1 MSGWRTG
8 EWPFKPGDA
17 SVVHQHIKDG
27 KARRYRIP
35 IGFDQERRAWFLWLG
50 FQVLNGLAFAP
61 LRLGLGVPGSEAR
74 AKLATAV
81 LQLRRRAWS
90 WCSRDEL
97 VPSHTFCGCAAGRGI
112 MLHSILEKGSHDH
125 ASGSNTQTQA
135 CDLDAL

>member
-61 LRLGLGVPGSEAR
+61 FRLGLGVVTNCPAQMREQS
-74 AKLATAV
+74 
-81 LQLRRRAWS
+81 LQPLY
-90 WCSRDEL
+90 CSFDGVR
-97 VPSHTFCGCAAGRGI
+97 GRGAPVTN
-112 MLHSILEKGSHDH
+112 LSPLTHSADVLPG
-125 ASGSNTQTQA
+125 AA
-135 CDLDAL
+135 